1 MSRLFS
7 VVIAGRPNVG
17 KSTLYN
23 RLLGRRKALVHDQP
37 GVTRDLNVAVAE
49 RDGEAVQLVDT
60 GGIFGERED
69 RLLALVEEQVQVALE
84 GGDLVLLLVD
94 GKEGLNPVDG
104 EIARRLLQAGKR
116 AALVVNK
123 VDVEEHRSRAADFYS
138 LGLHPVFTV
147 SAEHGGG
154 TEELWDFLVAQARE
168 AGAATEAETAP
179 GDVIRVA
186 IVGRPNVGKS
196 SLLNRILG
204 SRRALVSEIP
214 GTTRDPVDAPV
225 SMGGRDFLLLDT
237 AGIRRKS
244 KTERGAEILSVIL
257 ARRSLE
263 TCHVALLVLD
273 ATEKPS
279 HQDAHI
285 AGLLERSRR
294 AGIVVLN
301 KWDLLGGE
309 ERARQVEEAVR
320 ERFAFIP
327 YLPLLRVSAKTG
339 RHVDRLLPEAARVYD
354 NFRRKIPTSALNEV
368 VRDLVARVSPPAI
381 QGKELKVRYAVQTG
395 EAPPIVT
402 IFTNSRFPPPE
413 AYSRYLKNGL
423 RGAFGFEGSPL
434 LVKYR
439 KE

>member
-37 GVTRDLNVAVAE
+37 GVTRDLNVSVAE

-60 GGIFGERED
+60 GGLFGERED
-69 RLLALVEEQVQVALE
+69 RLLALVEEQVQVALK

-94 GKEGLNPVDG
+94 GKEGLNPVDR

-123 VDVEEHRSRAADFYS
+123 VDVEEHKSRTADFYA
-138 LGLHPVFTV
+138 LGLDPVFAV

-154 TEELWDFLVAQARE
+154 TEELWDFLVAQARK
-168 AGAATEAETAP
+168 AGAATKVEPSP

-204 SRRALVSEIP
+204 RNRALVSEIP
-214 GTTRDPVDAPV
+214 GTTRDPVDVPV
-225 SMGGRDFLLLDT
+225 STGGRDFLLLDT

-309 ERARQVEEAVR
+309 ERARKAEEAVR
-320 ERFAFIP
+320 ERFAFLP

-339 RHVDRLLPEAARVYD
+339 RHVDRVLPEAARVFD
-354 NFRRKIPTSALNEV
+354 NFRRKIPTSALNEALK
-368 VRDLVARVSPPAI
+368 DLAARVSPPSV
-381 QGKELKVRYAVQTG
+381 QGKELKLRYAVQTG

-423 RGAFGFEGSPL
+423 REAFGFEGSPL

>member
-1 MSRLFS
+1 
-7 VVIAGRPNVG
+7 
-17 KSTLYN
+17 
-23 RLLGRRKALVHDQP
+23 
-37 GVTRDLNVAVAE
+37 
-49 RDGEAVQLVDT
+49 
-60 GGIFGERED
+60 
-69 RLLALVEEQVQVALE
+69 
-84 GGDLVLLLVD
+84 
-94 GKEGLNPVDG
+94 
-104 EIARRLLQAGKR
+104 
-116 AALVVNK
+116 
-123 VDVEEHRSRAADFYS
+123 
-138 LGLHPVFTV
+138 
-147 SAEHGGG
+147 
-154 TEELWDFLVAQARE
+154 
-168 AGAATEAETAP
+168 
-179 GDVIRVA
+179 
-186 IVGRPNVGKS
+186 VGKS

-204 SRRALVSEIP
+204 TRRALVSEIP

-225 SMGGRDFLLLDT
+225 SAGGRDFLLLDT

-327 YLPLLRVSAKTG
+327 YLPLLRVSARTG
-339 RHVDRLLPEAARVYD
+339 RHVDRLLPEAARVFD
-354 NFRRKIPTSALNEV
+354 NFRKKVPTSVLNEAV
-368 VRDLVARVSPPAI
+368 KDLVARVSPPSI
-381 QGKELKVRYAVQTG
+381 QGKELKIRYAVQTG

-423 RGAFGFEGSPL
+423 RAAFGFEGSPL